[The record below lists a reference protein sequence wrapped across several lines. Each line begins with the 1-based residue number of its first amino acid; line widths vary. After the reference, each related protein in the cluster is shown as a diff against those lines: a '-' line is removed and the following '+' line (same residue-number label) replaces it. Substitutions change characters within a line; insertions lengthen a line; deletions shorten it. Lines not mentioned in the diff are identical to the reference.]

1 MTDPTPA
8 GDEPLPI
15 VQDTAAKPSGT
26 APALFV
32 AAGILASR
40 LAGFVRQRVFAHFF
54 GVTDAADAFSV
65 AFRIPNL
72 LQNLLGEGVLS
83 GSFIPVYAS
92 LRAEGADRERRDV
105 ASAVLWLLVF
115 ASAMI
120 VLAGMLLAPWLVNV
134 LSPGFEGAKRDLT
147 ITLVRILYPGAG
159 LLVWSAWCLGVLNS
173 HGRFFLSY
181 AAPVVWNAAMIVAL
195 VVQGPGNDVSTLAVN
210 MAWASV
216 VGSAL
221 VLLIQ
226 LPSVLR
232 LLGGLRATL
241 GAGSPQVGVV
251 RRNFAPALLGR
262 GVVQLSAYID
272 VAIASLIASGAAAI
286 LSYAQ
291 MLYLLPVSLF
301 GMAVTAAELPAMSS
315 GRGSE
320 DEIARHIRGR
330 LVAGLDRIIFFVVPS
345 AIAFLALGDVLAAI
359 LYRGGRF
366 GSAESAWV
374 WRTLGGAAIGLVAA
388 TSGRLYASAFY
399 AMKDTRTPV
408 RFALAR
414 VAVSIVIGVPLALVL
429 PRVLDVDALWGV
441 AGLTF
446 ASSAGAIVEFTL
458 LRRALRLRV
467 GAPTRDAARVYKVWL
482 AAVVAA
488 AAAWLSR
495 MPLGGTQVGWRPALA
510 IVLLYGVVYLFT
522 TWLMGFRDV
531 AGLMSRVTRLGRRRA
546 H

>member
-8 GDEPLPI
+8 GDEPLPV
-15 VQDTAAKPSGT
+15 VQETASKGSSA

-54 GVTDAADAFSV
+54 GATDAADAFSV

-92 LRAEGADRERRDV
+92 LRARGEERERRAV
-105 ASAVLWLLVF
+105 ASAVLWLLILG
-115 ASAMI
+115 SAVV
-120 VLAGMLLAPWLVNV
+120 VLAGVLLAPWLVDV
-134 LSPGFEGAKRDLT
+134 ISPGFEGPKRDLT
-147 ITLVRILYPGAG
+147 ITLVRVLYPGAG

-195 VVQGPGNDVSTLAVN
+195 IWRGPGQAVN
-210 MAWASV
+210 ELAIELAWASV

-221 VLLIQ
+221 VLSLQ

-232 LLGGLRATL
+232 LLGGLHATL
-241 GAGSPQVGVV
+241 GRSSQHVRTVV
-251 RRNFAPALLGR
+251 RNFAPAVLGR
-262 GVVQLSAYID
+262 GVVQVSAYVDI
-272 VAIASLIASGAAAI
+272 AIASLIATGAAAI

-301 GMAVTAAELPAMSS
+301 GMSVTAAELPAMSS
-315 GRGSE
+315 GHGSDE
-320 DEIARHIRGR
+320 DIARHIRTR
-330 LVAGLDRIIFFVVPS
+330 LVAGLERIAFFVIPS
-345 AIAFLALGDVLAAI
+345 AVAFLALGDLLAAI

-366 GSAESAWV
+366 GAEESAWV
-374 WRTLGGAAIGLVAA
+374 WRALGGASLGLIAA

-399 AMKDTRTPV
+399 ALRDTRTPV

-414 VAVSIVIGVPLALVL
+414 VALGLAVGLILAVVL
-429 PRVLDVDALWGV
+429 PRQLNLERLWGV
-441 AGLTF
+441 AGLTV
-446 ASSAGAIVEFTL
+446 ASSAGAWLEFGL
-458 LRRALRLRV
+458 LRRALARRIGAIETRVSRV
-467 GAPTRDAARVYKVWL
+467 GKLWL
-482 AAVVAA
+482 AAWLAAGSAWLPRVLLGRHVGLAA
-488 AAAWLSR
+488 AAVL
-495 MPLGGTQVGWRPALA
+495 
-510 IVLLYGVVYLFT
+510 VLLYGALYLLI
-522 TWLMGFRDV
+522 TWRFGFRQLQW
-531 AGLMSRVTRLGRRRA
+531 AASRAARLRRGRA
-546 H
+546 T

>member
-1 MTDPTPA
+1 VTDPTPA
-8 GDEPLPI
+8 GDEALP
-15 VQDTAAKPSGT
+15 VVDDTAAKPSGT

-54 GVTDAADAFSV
+54 GTTDGADAFSV

-92 LRAEGADRERRDV
+92 LRVTGHDRERRAV
-105 ASAVLWLLVF
+105 ASAVLWLLVLG
-115 ASAMI
+115 SAVV
-120 VLAGMLLAPWLVNV
+120 VLAGVLLAPWLVDLV
-134 LSPGFEGAKRDLT
+134 SPGFSGAKRDLT

-195 VVQGPGNDVSTLAVN
+195 TTRGPGQDVSSLAIE

-216 VGSAL
+216 IGSAL
-221 VLLIQ
+221 VLALQ

-232 LLGGLRATL
+232 LLGGLHATL
-241 GAGSPQVGVV
+241 GRSSQHVRTVV
-251 RRNFAPALLGR
+251 RNFAPAVLGR
-262 GVVQLSAYID
+262 GVVQVSAYVDI
-272 VAIASLIASGAAAI
+272 AIASLIASGAAAI

-301 GMAVTAAELPAMSS
+301 GMSVTAAELPAMSS
-315 GRGSE
+315 GRGSDE
-320 DEIARHIRGR
+320 EIARHVRTR
-330 LVAGLDRIIFFVVPS
+330 LVGGLERIAFFVVPS
-345 AIAFLALGDVLAAI
+345 AVAFLALGDLLAAI

-366 GSAESAWV
+366 GAQESAWV
-374 WRTLGGAAIGLVAA
+374 WRALGGAAVGLIAA

-399 AMKDTRTPV
+399 ALRDTRTPV

-414 VAVSIVIGVPLALVL
+414 VALSLTVGILLALIL
-429 PRVLDVDALWGV
+429 PRALHLNPLWGV
-441 AGLTF
+441 AGLTV
-446 ASSAGAIVEFTL
+446 ASSAGAWVEFAL
-458 LRRALRLRV
+458 LRRALSRRV
-467 GAPTRDAARVYKVWL
+467 GAVHAGGSRVAKLWI
-482 AAVVAA
+482 AAVFAATVAWLVRIPLRNRGGLAA
-488 AAAWLSR
+488 AA
-495 MPLGGTQVGWRPALA
+495 V
-510 IVLLYGVVYLFT
+510 IVLLYGALYLVI
-522 TWLMGFRDV
+522 TWRFGFRQV
-531 AGLMSRVTRLGRRRA
+531 AGVASRIARLRRGRA
-546 H
+546 T

>member
-1 MTDPTPA
+1 V
-8 GDEPLPI
+8 GRRSSGG
-15 VQDTAAKPSGT
+15 AA
-26 APALFV
+26 AVLV

-92 LRAEGADRERRDV
+92 LRSDGRASDGERRGV

-115 ASAMI
+115 ASAVV
-120 VLAGMLLAPWLVNV
+120 VLAGILLAPWLVDL

-147 ITLVRILYPGAG
+147 IRLVRILYPGAG

-195 VVQGPGNDVSTLAVN
+195 VVNGPQRDVSTLAVVL
-210 MAWASV
+210 AWASV

-221 VLLIQ
+221 VVALQ

-232 LLGGLRATL
+232 LLGGLRMTL
-241 GAGSPQVGVV
+241 GRGSAHVRTV
-251 RRNFAPALLGR
+251 RRNFAPAVLGR
-262 GVVQLSAYID
+262 GVVQISAYVD

-286 LSYAQ
+286 LGYAQ

-315 GRGSE
+315 GRGSVE
-320 DEIARHIRGR
+320 EVAQHVRSR
-330 LVAGLDRIIFFVVPS
+330 LVAGLHRIAFFVVPS
-345 AIAFLALGDVLAAI
+345 AVAFLALGDVLTAI
-359 LYRGGRF
+359 LYRSGRF
-366 GSAESAWV
+366 GAAEGAWV
-374 WRTLGGAAIGLVAA
+374 WRTLGGAALGLVAA
-388 TSGRLYASAFY
+388 TAGRLYASAFY
-399 AMKDTRTPV
+399 AMKDARTPV

-414 VAVSIVIGVPLALVL
+414 VAVSTALGVLLALVL
-429 PRVLDVDALWGV
+429 PRALDLDPLWGV
-441 AGLTF
+441 AGLTV
-446 ASSAGAIVEFTL
+446 ASSTGAIVESLL
-458 LRRALRLRV
+458 LRRALTRAV
-467 GAPTRDAARVYKVWL
+467 GAAPRDVRQRGKLWL
-482 AAVVAA
+482 AALSAAGVASLLRLPFGGGNVTISAALLIVVVY
-488 AAAWLSR
+488 
-495 MPLGGTQVGWRPALA
+495 GG
-510 IVLLYGVVYLFT
+510 VYLFV
-522 TWLMGFRDV
+522 TWQLGFSEV
-531 AGLMSRVTRLGRRRA
+531 ATVASRLSRLGRRRA

>member
-8 GDEPLPI
+8 GDEPLPV
-15 VQDTAAKPSGT
+15 VQATAAKPSAA

-92 LRAEGADRERRDV
+92 LRARGDDRERRAV
-105 ASAVLWLLVF
+105 ASAVLWLLILG
-115 ASAMI
+115 SAGV
-120 VLAGMLLAPWLVNV
+120 VLAGVSLAPVLVD
-134 LSPGFEGAKRDLT
+134 LISPGFSGAKRDLT

-195 VVQGPGNDVSTLAVN
+195 IMRGPGQAVSSLAIEL
-210 MAWASV
+210 AWASV
-216 VGSAL
+216 IGSTL
-221 VLLIQ
+221 VLALQ

-241 GAGSPQVGVV
+241 GRSSDHVRTVV
-251 RRNFAPALLGR
+251 RNFGPAVLGR
-262 GVVQLSAYID
+262 GVVQVSAYVDI
-272 VAIASLIASGAAAI
+272 AIASLIASGAAAI

-301 GMAVTAAELPAMSS
+301 GISVTAAELPAMSS
-315 GRGSE
+315 GRGSDE
-320 DEIARHIRGR
+320 EIARHVRTR
-330 LVAGLDRIIFFVVPS
+330 LVGGLERIAFFVVPS
-345 AIAFLALGDVLAAI
+345 AVAFLALGDLLAAI

-366 GSAESAWV
+366 GAAESAWV
-374 WRTLGGAAIGLVAA
+374 WRALGGAALGLIAA

-399 AMKDTRTPV
+399 ALRDTRTPV

-414 VAVSIVIGVPLALVL
+414 VALSLAVGVLLALAL
-429 PRVLDVDALWGV
+429 PRAFDLHPLWGV
-441 AGLTF
+441 AGLTV
-446 ASSAGAIVEFTL
+446 ASSAGAWIEFAL
-458 LRRALRLRV
+458 LRRALSRRV
-467 GAPTRDAARVYKVWL
+467 GSAETSTRSAGKLWL
-482 AAVVAA
+482 AAALAA
-488 AAAWLSR
+488 AVAWLVR
-495 MPLGGTQVGWRPALA
+495 IALGGRGGLASAALV
-510 IVLLYGVVYLFT
+510 VLLYGAAYLLI
-522 TWLMGFRDV
+522 TWRFGFRQI
-531 AGLMSRVTRLGRRRA
+531 AWAASRMARLRRGRA
-546 H
+546 P